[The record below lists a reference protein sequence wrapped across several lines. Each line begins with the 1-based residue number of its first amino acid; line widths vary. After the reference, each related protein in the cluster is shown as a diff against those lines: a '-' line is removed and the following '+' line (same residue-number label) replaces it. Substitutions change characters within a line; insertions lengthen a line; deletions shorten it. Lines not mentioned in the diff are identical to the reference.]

1 VTHSGGIQEEACIVR
16 TQCVTLRRNT
26 ERQVTVEVGSNRL
39 VAADQEAVSSGL
51 AEALAG
57 R

>member
-1 VTHSGGIQEEACIVR
+1 MVR

-26 ERQVTVEVGSNRL
+26 ERQDTIEVGSNRP
-39 VAADQEAVSSGL
+39 VAADQETVFSGP